1 MNLEIK
7 VPEADDYQIDDF
19 LGNIIMY
26 KINNTWN
33 YLYGIQLPTD
43 QLKIIEV
50 KKLQNESCLIIQI
63 L

>member
-26 KINNTWN
+26 KIQDNWN

>member
-7 VPEADDYQIDDF
+7 VPEADAYQIDDF